1 MIDVLSRI
9 IEHKKQVVANS
20 ADYKDLSLSQKD
32 FKSALNK
39 SDFSFIMEC
48 KKASPSRGLIREN
61 FDLDVIIEVY
71 NQYADAIS
79 VLTEEKFF
87 QGSFS
92 YLDKV
97 AKSTAKPVLCKDF
110 IFTAKQ
116 VRQARHFG
124 ADAVLLM
131 MSVVN
136 DKQYI
141 ECSEQAKK
149 LNMDVLTEV
158 HTEQELERALSL
170 NAEII
175 GINNRN
181 LKTLETDLNVTKQL
195 ANKVPKSCVLVT
207 ESGISS
213 HKDVIEL
220 SPFADAAL
228 VGSSLMTHLDL
239 ATAAKKMVFGDIKIC
254 GVTRQSDSD
263 FLQKT
268 PSTKIGAIFAEKS
281 KRHVQSAVD
290 SSLPIVG
297 VFQNQPVDSV
307 IDYIT
312 KNSLNHVQLHGDE
325 DTRYIQKLK
334 DVFPEL
340 HCSKVIHINI
350 YSSKQSSGS
359 LDKVITPE
367 LLLVADELLLD
378 SQSGQQ
384 QGGTGEKFSSDIL
397 NSSILLENQD
407 RIRVAGGLNADDI
420 LPLKAMGYSLF
431 DFCSSTES
439 SLGIKSESKVLNIFN
454 AAKLPARSALK

>member
-39 SDFSFIMEC
+39 NDFAFIMEC
-48 KKASPSRGLIREN
+48 KKASPSRGLIREK
-61 FDLDVIIEVY
+61 FDLDDIIDVY
-71 NQYADAIS
+71 DQYADAIS

-92 YLDKV
+92 YLNKV

-136 DKQYI
+136 DNQYL
-141 ECSEQAKK
+141 ECSKQAKK

-170 NAEII
+170 DADII
-175 GINNRN
+175 GINNRD
-181 LKTLETDLNVTKQL
+181 LKTLKTDLAVTKNL
-195 ANKVPKSCVLVT
+195 AKKVPEDCVLVT
-207 ESGISS
+207 ESGIQS
-213 HKDVIEL
+213 HKDIIEL

-228 VGSSLMTHLDL
+228 VGSSLMAHENLQ
-239 ATAAKKMVFGDIKIC
+239 TAAKIMVFGDIKIC
-254 GVTRQSDSD
+254 GVTNQKDSD

-268 PSTKIGAIFAEKS
+268 PANKVGVIFAEKS
-281 KRHVQSAVD
+281 KRRIESPVVSE
-290 SSLPIVG
+290 LPLVA
-297 VFQNQPVDSV
+297 VFQNQSLDFV
-307 IDYIT
+307 IDKVTSNGISY
-312 KNSLNHVQLHGDE
+312 VQLHGNESYD
-325 DTRYIQKLK
+325 YIRALKRKL
-334 DVFPEL
+334 PHL
-340 HCSKVIHINI
+340 HIAKAIHIDVSNEFKDSDAI
-350 YSSKQSSGS
+350 AIQ
-359 LDKVITPE
+359 ITSE
-367 LLLVADELLLD
+367 LLDLVDEILLD
-378 SQSGQQ
+378 SQASGQ
-384 QGGTGEKFSSDIL
+384 QGGTGKKFDSKIL
-397 NSSILLENQD
+397 QASLLLEHKEKI
-407 RIRVAGGLNADDI
+407 RIAGGLDASDI
-420 LPLKAMGYSLF
+420 HALKPIGYSMF

-439 SLGIKSESKVLNIFN
+439 SLGIKSESKILNIFN
-454 AAKLPARSALK
+454 SARLPARSAV